1 MKISVISEMD
11 SRALI
16 YPMMQILSKFGK
28 VSVISPK
35 RSMRRLI
42 DGDTVGEF
50 CGISFDLDGSA
61 DEEVLSADYI
71 INDGGGS
78 DEADLIVAVVGAA
91 ISEQYAYDLEVL
103 VANPITH
110 ILKFGKP
117 LPAPKNAPKK
127 DKKAAADEVIPEL
140 STQLSMEER
149 LVKTLTDRK
158 SKWIPI
164 IGIEEME
171 NLEALH
177 KWPKTNVALA
187 GELFRIIGKSL
198 SADEHVFMKE
208 VQRPNEDSIDINP
221 LYIR

>member
-11 SRALI
+11 SRVVI

-28 VSVISPK
+28 VSVVSPK

-42 DGDTVGEF
+42 DGDTHGEF
-50 CGISFDLDGSA
+50 CGIMFDLEGNV
-61 DEEVLSADYI
+61 DEEIETADYVI
-71 INDGGGS
+71 YDGTAA
-78 DEADLIVAVVGAA
+78 DEADLIIATVGAA

-103 VANPITH
+103 VTNPIVH
-110 ILKFGKP
+110 ILKFGKA
-117 LPAPKNAPKK
+117 LPAPKNNVKK
-127 DKKAAADEVIPEL
+127 DKKAVEEEVIPEL

-149 LVKTLTDRK
+149 LIKALSDRK

-164 IGIEEME
+164 IGIEEVE

-177 KWPKTNVALA
+177 KWPKTNQVLA
-187 GELFRIIGKSL
+187 SELFRIIGKAL
-198 SADEHVFMKE
+198 AADEHVFMKE
-208 VQRPNEDSIDINP
+208 VQRPNENSIDINP